1 LEIRSVRETFSVEP
15 LASFDDFEGKTPE
28 TLLRIGFLA
37 SLPDDEGFAA
47 LRPDSFCDFGPVFL
61 VFKVSPLPWDG
72 AFLIRRLFP
81 KNCLCANFPMHKCKQ
96 CV

>member
-1 LEIRSVRETFSVEP
+1 MRSARETFSLE
-15 LASFDDFEGKTPE
+15 AAFSFNCLDDETTE
-28 TLLRIGFLA
+28 TLLRIGFFV

-47 LRPDSFCDFGPVFL
+47 LRPDVFCDFGPVFL
-61 VFKVSPLPWDG
+61 VFKVFPLPWDG

-81 KNCLCANFPMHKCKQ
+81 KNCLCANFPMHHFKQ